1 MEPGMSWRRSLP
13 HLDQAQI
20 ATQKAIDDLEKAL
33 EELRVFMEA
42 NKSAEG
48 NPVQQQQLESI
59 GKRLVNARA
68 EKTEIERLIEELER
82 NA

>member
-1 MEPGMSWRRSLP
+1 MSWRRLLP

-20 ATQKAIDDLEKAL
+20 ATQKAIDDLEKAF
-33 EELRVFMEA
+33 EELRVFMER
-42 NKSAEG
+42 NKSAES
-48 NPVQQQQLESI
+48 NPVRQQHLESI

-68 EKTEIERLIEELER
+68 EKAEIERLIEELER